1 MLKTNTT
8 QSRVNCGVSFN
19 PKLMY
24 TVPCWWDVAIPRL
37 RMSIKRGSGALS
49 HVPKRHQLLF
59 MTERRQ
65 LVLDFI
71 RAYIRLHGVPP
82 SYEVI
87 AKGIGLS
94 SKSNVHRIVHRLKE
108 DGHLTIRPYKFHSI
122 KLVDASV
129 KTVMSL

>member
-1 MLKTNTT
+1 
-8 QSRVNCGVSFN
+8 
-19 PKLMY
+19 
-24 TVPCWWDVAIPRL
+24 
-37 RMSIKRGSGALS
+37 MSK
-49 HVPKRHQLLF
+49 
-59 MTERRQ
+59 RRQ

-108 DGHLTIRPYKFHSI
+108 DGHLTVRPYKFHSI
-122 KLVDASV
+122 KLVDNSV
-129 KTVMSL
+129 KAVASL

>member
-1 MLKTNTT
+1 M
-8 QSRVNCGVSFN
+8 F
-19 PKLMY
+19 
-24 TVPCWWDVAIPRL
+24 
-37 RMSIKRGSGALS
+37 
-49 HVPKRHQLLF
+49 QLLRLLSPYKSSRRNIDSCLN
-59 MTERRQ
+59 MTKHRQ
-65 LVLDFI
+65 LVLEFI

-122 KLVDASV
+122 KLVDKSV
-129 KTVMSL
+129 KEMAAL

>member
-1 MLKTNTT
+1 
-8 QSRVNCGVSFN
+8 
-19 PKLMY
+19 
-24 TVPCWWDVAIPRL
+24 
-37 RMSIKRGSGALS
+37 MSK
-49 HVPKRHQLLF
+49 
-59 MTERRQ
+59 RRQ

-122 KLVDASV
+122 KLVDNSV
-129 KTVMSL
+129 KDVVRL

>member
-1 MLKTNTT
+1 MLSK
-8 QSRVNCGVSFN
+8 
-19 PKLMY
+19 
-24 TVPCWWDVAIPRL
+24 
-37 RMSIKRGSGALS
+37 
-49 HVPKRHQLLF
+49 
-59 MTERRQ
+59 RRQ

-122 KLVDASV
+122 KLVDTSV
-129 KTVMSL
+129 QQVTRL